1 MNPTIA
7 QQLREDPALQQA
19 MQQVLDALATHQA
32 RITGIRPADAGRKLG
47 YAQALQRFQDQRGG
61 ALIYP
66 YIGSGIGKGA
76 LVELED
82 GSVKYD
88 FICGIGVYQF
98 GHNHPD
104 LVRAALYGALQDTLI
119 QGNVQQNVNSLEL
132 TDLMLS
138 MANQDQPVF
147 DHCFLSSSGVMAGE
161 NALKIT
167 FQKKFPANRIFAF
180 KRCFAGRTLA
190 FSQINDKA
198 VGRAGLPDCF
208 PVDHLPYY
216 DPTDPEGSTTAT
228 LKAMQTLIE
237 AYPGKHAAL
246 MIELVQGEGG
256 FYPGDREFFRR
267 VMELCRKHSIA
278 VLVDEI
284 QTFARLSRPFAFQYY
299 GLHDLIDVVWIGKA
313 SQVCATL
320 FKKEFA
326 PKPGLLGQTYT
337 AAASC
342 IEGSIQILK
351 SLRDGGY
358 FGDGGKIERLSS
370 YIQQRLADFAAE
382 TGLIEGPFGIGSM
395 ICFTPLGG
403 DQTKVSAFT
412 QTLFERGVISL
423 TAGSHPTKC
432 RFLLP
437 YPVIDT
443 PEIDAVLEIVF
454 ATLKE
459 LQPCA

>member
-1 MNPTIA
+1 MNKTIA
-7 QQLREDPALQQA
+7 QRLKADAVIQEAKQKILQTLSNYQEE
-19 MQQVLDALATHQA
+19 
-32 RITGIRPADAGRKLG
+32 ITGIRPASEARKVS
-47 YAQALQRFQDQRGG
+47 YNQIIEQFQSQRAG

-66 YIGSGIGKGA
+66 YVGTGFGKGPF
-76 LVELED
+76 VELED

-98 GHNHPD
+98 GHCNPM
-104 LVRAALYGALQDTLI
+104 LVEASLDAALQDTLI
-119 QGNVQQNVNSLEL
+119 QGNVQQNTNSLEL
-132 TDLMLS
+132 TQLILE
-138 MANQDQPVF
+138 MANQDSHVF

-208 PVDHLPYY
+208 PVDHLPFF
-216 DPTDPEGSTTAT
+216 DPEDPEGSTNST
-228 LKAMQTLIE
+228 LEAMQTLLE
-237 AYPGKHAAL
+237 AYPGKYAAM

-256 FYPGDREFFRR
+256 FYPGETEYFRKI
-267 VMELCRKHSIA
+267 MNLCRSNGIA

-284 QTFARLSRPFAFQYY
+284 QTFSRLSKPFAFQYY
-299 GLHDLIDVVWIGKA
+299 GLDDLVDVVWIGKA

-320 FKKEFA
+320 FKREYA

-337 AAASC
+337 AATTS
-342 IEGSIQILK
+342 IEGAIHILK
-351 SLRDGGY
+351 ALKSGGY
-358 FGDGGKIERLSS
+358 FGEEGKIEQLGAYMREKL
-370 YIQQRLADFAAE
+370 QAFANE
-382 TGLIEGPFGIGSM
+382 TGLIEGPYGIGSM
-395 ICFTPLGG
+395 ICFTPLKG
-403 DQTKVSAFT
+403 DNTKVGAFT
-412 QTLFERGVISL
+412 KRLYENGVITL

-437 YPVIDT
+437 YPVINKDD
-443 PEIDAVLEIVF
+443 IDAVLKITF
-454 ATLKE
+454 DTLK
-459 LQPCA
+459 ASAS